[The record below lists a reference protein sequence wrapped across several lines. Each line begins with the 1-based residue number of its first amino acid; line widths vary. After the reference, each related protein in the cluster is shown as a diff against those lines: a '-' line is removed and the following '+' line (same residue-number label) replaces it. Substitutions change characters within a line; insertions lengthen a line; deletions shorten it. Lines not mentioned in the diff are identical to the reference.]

1 MNSDNVIET
10 EKQKKRNLRP
20 VYIVTGIIGTILCIQ
35 GSIMYSTIS
44 KYNAKIYPEVWI
56 EDINVGGKT
65 KEEAKN
71 AIIEKHDN
79 LVAEKIINI
88 KVNDKNYNID
98 TSKLNMKYD
107 YSKIVDE
114 AFDVGRNDNI
124 FKKYS
129 YIKSPV
135 RKDFK
140 LSHTYTY
147 DVVDSIIKNIEQE
160 NNEKPID
167 ASIRKNDSDGFIIN
181 KEKYGYE
188 LDSQKLLQDI
198 KVKLDNIEQEQD
210 LLVQADLKRINPR
223 VKESDLNQIDYKI
236 SSFTTNFKSSNENR
250 STNIRVASDSI
261 NGKLLMPGDSFSFN
275 DVVGERSAERGYK
288 MAKVILNGKFVEDLG
303 GGVCQVS
310 TTLYNAVLR
319 ANIPSV
325 QRTRHSLPST
335 YVGLGMD
342 ATVAYGLLDYKF
354 KNTLSYP
361 IYIESLIKDKNITFN
376 VYANSSLSSK
386 KYDIVNEV
394 AGDKVKVFK
403 LTYEG
408 EKLVSR
414 ELLYTDKITRT
425 NG

>member
-1 MNSDNVIET
+1 MNYDHVIET

-20 VYIVTGIIGTILCIQ
+20 VYIITGIIGTILCIQ
-35 GSIMYSTIS
+35 GSIMYSAIS
-44 KYNAKIYPEVWI
+44 KYNAKIYPETWI

-65 KEEAKN
+65 KEEAKS

-79 LVAEKIINI
+79 LIAEKIINI

-114 AFDVGRNDNI
+114 AFNVGRNDNI
-124 FKKYS
+124 LKKYS
-129 YIKSPV
+129 YIKSSV

-160 NNEKPID
+160 NNEKPVD
-167 ASIRKNDSDGFIIN
+167 ATIRKNDADGFIIN

-188 LDSQKLLQDI
+188 LDSQKLKQDI
-198 KVKLDNIEQEQD
+198 KVKLDNIEQEQN
-210 LLVQADLKRINPR
+210 LLVQADLKRIDPSI
-223 VKESDLNQIDYKI
+223 KESDLNQIDYKI

-250 STNIRVASDSI
+250 STNISVASHAID
-261 NGKLLMPGDSFSFN
+261 GRLLMPGDSFSFN

-361 IYIESLIKDKNITFN
+361 IYIESMIKDKNITFN

-394 AGDKVKVFK
+394 EGDKVKVFK

-414 ELLYTDKITRT
+414 DLLYTDKITKT